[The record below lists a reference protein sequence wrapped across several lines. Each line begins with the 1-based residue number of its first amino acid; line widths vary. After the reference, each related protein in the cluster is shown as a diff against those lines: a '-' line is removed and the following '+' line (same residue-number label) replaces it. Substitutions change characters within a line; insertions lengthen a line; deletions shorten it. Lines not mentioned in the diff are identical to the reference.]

1 MEEKLARKNFIE
13 NYNNFSSNE
22 IITAISILVVLRY
35 SYSMEITKLLLI
47 EPLLSYKNI
56 AEKFKLVNLKV
67 RSIEELI
74 VKSNFALINFNKRF
88 QEKLLLSI
96 NSLFLLEQLG
106 LATIIENK
114 VYYEEK
120 NFDFENKNLG
130 NIAYNRIK
138 SAKKISGVLKD
149 TPVEDLY
156 LHLRVEL

>member
-1 MEEKLARKNFIE
+1 MEEKLARIKFVE

-22 IITAISILVVLRY
+22 IITAISMLTVLKC
-35 SYSMEITKLLLI
+35 SYSMEITKVLLI

-56 AEKFKLVNLKV
+56 SEKFKLANLKV

-96 NSLFLLEQLG
+96 NSLFLLEQLD
-106 LATIIENK
+106 LVAILENK
-114 VYYEEK
+114 VCYK
-120 NFDFENKNLG
+120 DQNFDFENKNLG
-130 NIAYNRIK
+130 KIANNRIK
-138 SAKKISGVLKD
+138 AANKIASVLKN

>member
-1 MEEKLARKNFIE
+1 MARTQLIE
-13 NYNNFSSNE
+13 NYNNFLSNE
-22 IITAISILVVLRY
+22 IISAISILVVLKH
-35 SYSMEITKLLLI
+35 SYSMEITKLLLV

-56 AEKFKLVNLKV
+56 AEKFKLANLKV

-74 VKSNFALINFNKRF
+74 VKSDFALINFNKRF

-106 LATIIENK
+106 LVTIYGNK
-114 VYYEEK
+114 AYYEDK
-120 NFDFENKNLG
+120 NFDFGNKNLG
-130 NIAYNRIK
+130 KIADNRIK
-138 SAKKISGVLKD
+138 SANKIASILKD